1 MSCLIVVTSLVAGWL
16 VLLLA
21 TLHRNRRALHIKAAE
36 RHAKEAA
43 AATLRKVVKE
53 EHVLAREAV
62 AFAGSVRA
70 AVSELEHEVDS
81 KVVGPLDQEDRLEAK
96 RRAHVPRGPRIYIE
110 TNYGKMHFELTPAK
124 TPYTVERF
132 LDLALSEGFYNGC
145 IFHKVVKHFLI
156 QGGAYEMEME
166 RPWQDHRDLRDPGLA
181 QPVNWKP
188 YDGKDAL
195 PLEFGIPNGRG
206 TIAMSRDPDEMP
218 SFFINHED
226 NSHLDST
233 PDSAG
238 HVAFGFMCGTGRE
251 LAASEA
257 TLDAIAAAQTRAVG
271 HFDSLP
277 VDPVMILNIV
287 NPYAGLNPDVF
298 LDPGGEDIDDDNV
311 TPS

>member
-53 EHVLAREAV
+53 ERVLAQEAV
-62 AFAGSVRA
+62 AFVGSVRE

-81 KVVGPLDQEDRLEAK
+81 KVVGPDPIEAK
-96 RRAHVPRGPRIYIE
+96 RRSHVPRGPRIYIE

-124 TPYTVERF
+124 APYTVERF

-166 RPWQDHRDLRDPGLA
+166 RPWQDHRDLRDPGVA
-181 QPVNWKP
+181 QPVVNWKP

-195 PLEFGIPNGRG
+195 PLEFGISNGRG

-233 PDSAG
+233 PDGAG
-238 HVAFGFMCGTGRE
+238 HVAFGFMAGTGRE

-277 VDPVMILNIV
+277 VEPVMIINIV
-287 NPYAGLNPDVF
+287 NPYAEYGQGVF
-298 LDPGGEDIDDDNV
+298 LNPGGEDIDDDNV